1 MNEKDRTGKFKGVF
15 DAKREPPTLV
25 EVLGGE
31 IREIKPIGS
40 GVESIQRPSS
50 PAQLEAKEVRA
61 KEILRSADRA
71 PIDRKRGGK
80 RSDPDYEPI
89 TVFVRKETY
98 RRVKIA
104 LLEDERNKQAGELI
118 EELLSK
124 WIDEKN

>member
-1 MNEKDRTGKFKGVF
+1 MENRKSKLKAVL
-15 DAKREPPTLV
+15 DAANKRENSTLV
-25 EVLGGE
+25 ELA
-31 IREIKPIGS
+31 S
-40 GVESIQRPSS
+40 AA
-50 PAQLEAKEVRA
+50 PAELEAKQVRA

-71 PIDRKRGGK
+71 PIERKRGGK
-80 RSDPDYEPI
+80 RNDPDYEPI

-98 RRVKIA
+98 RKVKIA